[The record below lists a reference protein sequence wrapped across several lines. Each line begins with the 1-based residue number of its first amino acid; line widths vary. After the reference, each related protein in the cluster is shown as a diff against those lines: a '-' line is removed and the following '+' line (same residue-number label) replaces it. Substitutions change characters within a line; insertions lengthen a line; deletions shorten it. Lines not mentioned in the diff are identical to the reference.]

1 MIKTNL
7 RYLQGGT
14 MTTDLWISTIAIFAV
29 LVYSSFGRKRFNM
42 IRILLPFVFLSYFG
56 FTYLKDIPTDGNNLW
71 LLVASILIGA
81 VFGTIL
87 ISLSRVDFDI
97 NTQQVYVFSGF
108 ASIGIL
114 SLVFILRIILIEL
127 ITNNGEKAYR
137 FAMEHHFNLN
147 IIGPLFIFMTAAMI
161 TIRVIG
167 TLIQVNRSKA
177 SSSQKA

>member
-1 MIKTNL
+1 
-7 RYLQGGT
+7 

-71 LLVASILIGA
+71 LLAASILIGA

-97 NTQQVYVFSGF
+97 NTQK
-108 ASIGIL
+108 I
-114 SLVFILRIILIEL
+114 
-127 ITNNGEKAYR
+127 
-137 FAMEHHFNLN
+137 
-147 IIGPLFIFMTAAMI
+147 
-161 TIRVIG
+161 
-167 TLIQVNRSKA
+167 
-177 SSSQKA
+177 